1 MQEERLGQ
9 LLGTEEVAEYL
20 GVGPVT
26 VYRWCRE
33 GSLPCVK
40 IGRRWRIRR
49 EALEEFVRKSE
60 RSETLTGRLRAFIEV
75 PDNVLAITQ
84 DREMMTRLDAAFF
97 RVWEARGGTLVKYQL
112 EDERM
117 PSLEE
122 VRTEMADAGLEVDRL
137 EDEGRLRLVREGG
150 GGPEER
156 AKEVRRLVAEAP
168 EGGRA
173 LWANFNWDLRTGV
186 DEALEYQ
193 RLLTGLVEDSA
204 LAVKTAILEE
214 DLDEWPGEI
223 QRRAQV
229 VHSGTVWLSR
239 EGLAMSRVTPPPAL

>member
-1 MQEERLGQ
+1 
-9 LLGTEEVAEYL
+9 
-20 GVGPVT
+20 
-26 VYRWCRE
+26 
-33 GSLPCVK
+33 
-40 IGRRWRIRR
+40 
-49 EALEEFVRKSE
+49 
-60 RSETLTGRLRAFIEV
+60 
-75 PDNVLAITQ
+75 
-84 DREMMTRLDAAFF
+84 
-97 RVWEARGGTLVKYQL
+97 
-112 EDERM
+112 
-117 PSLEE
+117 

-168 EGGRA
+168 EEGRA

-204 LAVKTAILEE
+204 LVVKTAILEE

>member
-1 MQEERLGQ
+1 LGQ
-9 LLGTEEVAEYL
+9 LLGTQEVAEYL
-20 GVGPVT
+20 GVGSVT

-40 IGRRWRIRR
+40 IGRRWRVRR
-49 EALEEFVRKSE
+49 EALEEFVRRSE

-84 DREMMTRLDAAFF
+84 DRELMRRLDAAFF
-97 RVWEARGGTLVKYQL
+97 RVGAARGGTLVKYQL

-122 VRTEMADAGLEVDRL
+122 VRAEMMDMGLEVDRL
-137 EDEGRLRLVREGG
+137 EDEGRLRFVSES

-156 AKEVRRLVAEAP
+156 ADEVRRLVAESS
-168 EGGRA
+168 EGDHT
-173 LWANFNWDLRTGV
+173 LWANFNWDLRTDV
-186 DEALEYQ
+186 NEALEHQ
-193 RLLTGLVEDSA
+193 RLLTKLVEDSD
-204 LAVKTAILEE
+204 LVVKTAILEE
-214 DLDEWPGEI
+214 DLDEWPGEA

-229 VHSGTVWLSR
+229 AHAGTVWLSR